1 MSAKFWE
8 MLKQSK
14 VQDDILNLS
23 PFATQSLMGEGEAF
37 GTLVYKKILD
47 KAKNHVII
55 FSSLFY

>member
-1 MSAKFWE
+1 

-37 GTLVYKKILD
+37 GALVYKK
-47 KAKNHVII
+47 
-55 FSSLFY
+55 SP